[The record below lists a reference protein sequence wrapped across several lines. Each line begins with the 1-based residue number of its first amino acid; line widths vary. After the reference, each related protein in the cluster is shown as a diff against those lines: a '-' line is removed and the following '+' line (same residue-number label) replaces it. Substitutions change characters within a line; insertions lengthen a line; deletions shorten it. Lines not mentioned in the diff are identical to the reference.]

1 MPGSQFDELRLQ
13 VSLVDNATAQL
24 KSIKSSLD
32 ELGTGSQAN
41 NLDRLKRETSE
52 VDAALRKMVD
62 TALRGPKAF
71 LDLAT
76 DTISKF
82 NTIKDHAD
90 AIFEQFKGRGQEQLG
105 KRIRDR
111 ILDEFKIPGAL
122 NVTESI
128 KPVTDAMSAHLKRQ
142 IASAKEYEEVTIR

>member
-1 MPGSQFDELRLQ
+1 MASQFDELRLQ

-41 NLDRLKRETSE
+41 NLERLKRETGE

-71 LDLAT
+71 LDLARSVT
-76 DTISKF
+76 VAGVS
-82 NTIKDHAD
+82 
-90 AIFEQFKGRGQEQLG
+90 LG
-105 KRIRDR
+105 TFGYAAEKT
-111 ILDEFKIPGAL
+111 LGTVGAL
-122 NVTESI
+122 SSKRTGS
-128 KPVTDAMSAHLKRQ
+128 SA
-142 IASAKEYEEVTIR
+142 ASNPLCQLITRRT